1 MRLAP
6 GYDWISQFQLGGVML
21 LVSVVSKEQGPGIGS
36 NPQKTHA
43 ENDTCFSLYGVII
56 KL

>member
-1 MRLAP
+1 M
-6 GYDWISQFQLGGVML
+6 W

-36 NPQKTHA
+36 NPHRTHA
-43 ENDTCFSLYGVII
+43 ENDACFSLYGVII